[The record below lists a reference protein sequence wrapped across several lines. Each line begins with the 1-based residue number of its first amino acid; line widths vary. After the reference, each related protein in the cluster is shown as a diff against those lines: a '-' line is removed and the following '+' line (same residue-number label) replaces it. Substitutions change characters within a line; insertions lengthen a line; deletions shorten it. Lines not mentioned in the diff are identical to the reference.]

1 MKRIFI
7 SLLTVIACSI
17 AAMAQDS
24 RVATLQHGTNFR
36 TYYGADAFVSAHNDA
51 SNGDV
56 ITLSAGEFNVDVISK
71 AVTVRG
77 EGMDVTVLIQVGLT
91 CTIPNDESYSLCLE
105 GLTLKNSTGYKTPPI
120 EFKSDGGSATVIM
133 SKCSITGHSSN
144 NVNFEKCNSVI
155 LNSKL
160 QANGISSNNSSV
172 IVKNSI
178 FTPAAE
184 TTSCIFNG
192 TSFDIQ
198 NCFIVNSN
206 LKWMVNSSIKN
217 SIVGVKDGEEYS
229 IDESVTSSHCLV
241 REGGS
246 GFDNSWYVTGTAP
259 TPDPWGETPVVTLW
273 DDLFT
278 EEPYH
283 LTEEAAQTYVGTDG
297 TEVGIYGGDYPY
309 NEIPDYPLVKSIDVK
324 GIHENGKL
332 SVDIKVE

>member
-36 TYYGADAFVSAHNDA
+36 TYYGTDAFVSAHNDA

-56 ITLSAGEFNVDVISK
+56 ITLSAGEFNAGAISK

-77 EGMDVTVLIQVGLT
+77 EGMDVTVLKNNSSIL

-105 GLTLKNSTGYKTPPI
+105 GLTLKPNGQVQFS
-120 EFKSDGGSATVIM
+120 SDGGSATVIM
-133 SKCSITGHSSN
+133 SKCSITGSDPL
-144 NVNFEKCNSVI
+144 VQFMKCNSVF
-155 LNSKL
+155 LNSRIESYM
-160 QANGISSNNSSV
+160 ISSNNSSV

-178 FTPAAE
+178 FVRRINKVSELTLK
-184 TTSCIFNG
+184 G

-198 NCFIVNSN
+198 NCFIVNSD
-206 LKWMVNSSIKN
+206 LKEMVNSSIKN
-217 SIVGVKDGEEYS
+217 SIIGVGVEYS

-241 REGGS
+241 EEGAS

>member
-7 SLLTVIACSI
+7 SLLTVIACSM

-56 ITLSAGEFNVDVISK
+56 ITLSAGEFNAGEISK

-105 GLTLKNSTGYKTPPI
+105 GLTLKNLPGYKSPPI
-120 EFKSDGGSATVIM
+120 EFLSDGGSATVII
-133 SKCSITGHSSN
+133 SKCSITGTTEIN
-144 NVNFEKCNSVI
+144 KCNSVI

-160 QANGISSNNSSV
+160 QANSISSNNSSV

-184 TTSCIFNG
+184 TASCTFNG

-198 NCFIVNSN
+198 NCFIVDSN
-206 LKWMVNSSIKN
+206 LGNMVNSSIKN
-217 SIVGVKDGEEYS
+217 SIIGVKDGVEYS
-229 IDESVTSSHCLV
+229 IDETVTSSHCLV

-259 TPDPWGETPVVTLW
+259 TPDPWEETPVVTLW

>member
-7 SLLTVIACSI
+7 SLLTVIACSM

-77 EGMDVTVLIQVGLT
+77 EGMDVTVLNSYSIN

-105 GLTLKNSTGYKTPPI
+105 GLTLKAYSQVK
-120 EFKSDGGSATVIM
+120 FSSDGGSATVIM
-133 SKCSITGHSSN
+133 SKCSITGN
-144 NVNFEKCNSVI
+144 APGVAFEKCNSVS
-155 LNSKL
+155 LNSKFESYV
-160 QANGISSNNSSV
+160 ISSSNSSV

-178 FTPAAE
+178 FLRGINK
-184 TTSCIFNG
+184 SSDLILSG

-206 LKWMVNSSIKN
+206 LKEMVNSSIKN
-217 SIVGVKDGEEYS
+217 SIIGVRDGVEYS

>member
-7 SLLTVIACSI
+7 SLLTVIACSM

-56 ITLSAGEFNVDVISK
+56 ITLSAGEFNAGAISK

-77 EGMDVTVLIQVGLT
+77 EGMDVTVLIQSGLT

-105 GLTLKNSTGYKTPPI
+105 GLTLKNLPGYKNPPI
-120 EFKSDGGSATVIM
+120 EFLSDGGSATVII
-133 SKCSITGHSSN
+133 SKCSITGTTEIN
-144 NVNFEKCNSVI
+144 KCNSVI

-160 QANGISSNNSSV
+160 QANSISSNNSSV

-178 FTPAAE
+178 FTPSAE
-184 TTSCIFNG
+184 TASCTFNG

-229 IDESVTSSHCLV
+229 IDETVTSSHCLV

>member
-7 SLLTVIACSI
+7 SLLTVIACSM

-56 ITLSAGEFNVDVISK
+56 ITLSAGEFNAAKISK

-77 EGMDVTVLIQVGLT
+77 EGMDVTVLHNSSDIT

-105 GLTLKNSTGYKTPPI
+105 GLTLKCSSEFTYPI
-120 EFKSDGGSATVIM
+120 EFLSDGGSATVLM
-133 SKCSITGHSSN
+133 SKCSITGRN
-144 NVNFEKCNSVI
+144 NTVRFVKCNAVF

-160 QANGISSNNSSV
+160 RGRSISSTNSSV

-178 FTPAAE
+178 FTPVSE
-184 TTSCIFNG
+184 QGTCILGG
-192 TSFDIQ
+192 TSFDIK
-198 NCFIVNSN
+198 NCFIVNSD
-206 LKWMVNSSIKN
+206 LKEMVNSSIKN
-217 SIVGVKDGEEYS
+217 SIIGVKDGVEYS
-229 IDESVTSSHCLV
+229 IDETVTSSHCLV
-241 REGGS
+241 EEGGS

-259 TPDPWGETPVVTLW
+259 TPDPWEETPVVTLW

>member
-7 SLLTVIACSI
+7 SLLTVIACSM

-56 ITLSAGEFNVDVISK
+56 ITLSAGEFNAGAISK

-77 EGMDVTVLIQVGLT
+77 EGMDVTVLIQNEIK

-105 GLTLKNSTGYKTPPI
+105 GLTLKSPTASTNRAK
-120 EFKSDGGSATVIM
+120 FLSDGGSATVIM
-133 SKCSITGHSSN
+133 SKCSITGPASVLVEFN
-144 NVNFEKCNSVI
+144 KCNSVI

-160 QANGISSNNSSV
+160 RANYIYSYNSSV

-178 FTPAAE
+178 FTPSQ
-184 TTSCIFNG
+184 TICSLQG

-198 NCFIVNSN
+198 NCFIENSK
-206 LKWMVNSSIKN
+206 LKEMVNSSIKN
-217 SIVGVKDGEEYS
+217 SIIGVSDGVEYS

-241 REGGS
+241 EEGAS

>member
-7 SLLTVIACSI
+7 SLLTVIACSM

-56 ITLSAGEFNVDVISK
+56 ITLSAGEFNAAKISK

-77 EGMDVTVLIQVGLT
+77 EGMDVTVLHESKEIT

-105 GLTLKNSTGYKTPPI
+105 GLTLKCSSEFTYPI
-120 EFKSDGGSATVIM
+120 EFLSDGGSATVLM
-133 SKCSITGHSSN
+133 SKCSITGRNN
-144 NVNFEKCNSVI
+144 NVRFVKCNAVF

-160 QANGISSNNSSV
+160 RGRSISSTNSSV

-178 FTPAAE
+178 FTPVSE
-184 TTSCIFNG
+184 QGTCILSG

-198 NCFIVNSN
+198 NCFIVNSD
-206 LKWMVNSSIKN
+206 LEEMVNSSIKN
-217 SIVGVKDGEEYS
+217 SIVGVKDGVEYS

-241 REGGS
+241 REGAS